1 MKAVKTL
8 IAASALSV
16 MLGLGFS
23 GPADAVT
30 MTESV
35 KIFGITIYETT
46 TIECTTDGETT
57 ICSVLSPGIR

>member
-30 MTESV
+30 MTESF
-35 KIFGITIYETT
+35 KLFGFTIYEETT
-46 TIECTTDGETT
+46 TICSTDSDGNTTCTVVST
-57 ICSVLSPGIR
+57 I